1 VSNQRLIS
9 SAAFFIPRKEPIMS
23 KVFPVKLTIT
33 SRMADDTFEQ
43 TLTGVLQLE
52 GMGGTI
58 AYSEESDGG
67 QTLTNIVFSPSRVSI
82 ARNGAVR
89 SHMAFEEGTPHTS
102 VYEVPPYAF
111 DMEVTTHTVL
121 VSISIFGGRIHLE
134 YDRLLGGESTRV
146 IFDLLA
152 EIGGMP

>member
-1 VSNQRLIS
+1 
-9 SAAFFIPRKEPIMS
+9 MS
-23 KVFPVKLTIT
+23 KVFPIKLTIT
-33 SRMADDTFEQ
+33 SRMADDAVEQ
-43 TLTGVLQLE
+43 TQTGVLHLE
-52 GMGGTI
+52 GDGGTI
-58 AYSEESDGG
+58 AYAEESDGG
-67 QTLTNIVFSPSRVSI
+67 EILTNIVFTPSRVTI

-89 SHMAFEEGTPHTS
+89 SHMVFEEGAPHTS

-146 IFDLLA
+146 VFDLLA

>member
-1 VSNQRLIS
+1 
-9 SAAFFIPRKEPIMS
+9 MS
-23 KVFPVKLTIT
+23 KVFPIKLTIT
-33 SRMADDTFEQ
+33 SRMADDAVEQ
-43 TLTGVLQLE
+43 TQTGVLQLE
-52 GMGGTI
+52 GDGGTI

-67 QTLTNIVFSPSRVSI
+67 EILTNIVFTPSRVTI

-89 SHMAFEEGTPHTS
+89 SHMVFEKGAPHTS
-102 VYEVPPYAF
+102 LYEVPPYAF

-146 IFDLLA
+146 VFDLLA